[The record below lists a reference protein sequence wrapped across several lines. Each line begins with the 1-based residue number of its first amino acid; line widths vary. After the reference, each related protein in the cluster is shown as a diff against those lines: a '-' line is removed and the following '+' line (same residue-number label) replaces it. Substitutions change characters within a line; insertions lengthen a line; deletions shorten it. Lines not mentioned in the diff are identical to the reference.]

1 VGLLGWESETG
12 ILANNLELCRLSV
25 TPHFDYTRSMELTLN
40 NHIEIT
46 PGVCGG
52 KPRVA
57 GHRIRVQDIAV
68 WHEMQGQSPDE
79 IVGRFPQLSLAD
91 VHAAL
96 AYYFDHR
103 EEILGEIRQDA
114 DFVTALK
121 SQLGPGPLARKLGPH
136 PRDS

>member
-1 VGLLGWESETG
+1 MES
-12 ILANNLELCRLSV
+12 
-25 TPHFDYTRSMELTLN
+25 TLN

-68 WHEMQGQSPDE
+68 WHEMQGQSAND

-103 EEILGEIRQDA
+103 DEILRQMREDA
-114 DFVTALK
+114 DFVAQVK
-121 SQLGPGPLARKLGPH
+121 AQLGPGPLARKLGDLPAE
-136 PRDS
+136 S